1 MTTRY
6 KIYEQIQRLLSG
18 NPIISGRVQK
28 NDIKLLIGQVSNKLL
43 KAEHF
48 SINMPEGD
56 SIPPNCMIY
65 TYESVPVVSY
75 GTGKSKCTLPS
86 MPINLPKNV
95 GVFHIS
101 KTNALDEPFVPIPS
115 GLYGIIKPQSLLGQ
129 LSGLIGYEVY
139 GSTVIFTQD
148 LPANGANAVFMR
160 LVGVDI
166 ESVDDY
172 TILPITADMEADIV
186 TTVYQILVGLPVA
199 DKQTND

>member
-1 MTTRY
+1 
-6 KIYEQIQRLLSG
+6 
-18 NPIISGRVQK
+18 
-28 NDIKLLIGQVSNKLL
+28 
-43 KAEHF
+43 
-48 SINMPEGD
+48 
-56 SIPPNCMIY
+56 
-65 TYESVPVVSY
+65 
-75 GTGKSKCTLPS
+75 
-86 MPINLPKNV
+86 
-95 GVFHIS
+95 
-101 KTNALDEPFVPIPS
+101 LDEPLVPIPS